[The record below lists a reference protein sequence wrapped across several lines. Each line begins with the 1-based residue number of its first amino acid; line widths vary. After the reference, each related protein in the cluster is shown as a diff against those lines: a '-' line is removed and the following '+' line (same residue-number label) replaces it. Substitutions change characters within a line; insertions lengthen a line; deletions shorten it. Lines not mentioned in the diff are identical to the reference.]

1 MAMASAAVPYLAGGD
16 GGFCGVVPMYAR
28 VISKVGWFVI
38 QHFIV
43 LVVGLEVM
51 MVQILRL

>member
-1 MAMASAAVPYLAGGD
+1 MASAAIPYLAGGD

-28 VISKVGWFVI
+28 VISKVRWFVI